1 MKKYLNLEKY
11 LSFTL
16 RRKNIFTF
24 NNIYAEKIIPPPELL
39 CVDHGEQLGPGNL
52 PEALGVELVEDG
64 APLVLEQQL
73 LGAEILLLGAAPT
86 KVKHH

>member
-1 MKKYLNLEKY
+1 MFK
-11 LSFTL
+11 
-16 RRKNIFTF
+16 
-24 NNIYAEKIIPPPELL
+24 NIYAEKIFPSPELL

>member
-1 MKKYLNLEKY
+1 MEKY

-16 RRKNIFTF
+16 RKNIFMF
-24 NNIYAEKIIPPPELL
+24 KIFIPKKIFPPPELL

-73 LGAEILLLGAAPT
+73 LGAEILLLGAAPS